1 MGNHIYEMAKD
12 RVRLSQ
18 ALSWLL
24 RHNAEKEGF
33 VFLEGGFLPVQEVLK
48 HKRFRGG
55 GYTLEDVQAVV
66 AECPKQRFSLK
77 TSQEGHSISTVEVD
91 LEEVVDPS
99 QTPVV
104 IHGTYLRNWDAIKA
118 GGLSRMTRNHIH
130 FSAGEPGQDGVISGM
145 RKTADLKIYMDMSKA
160 MAAGLRFF
168 RSANN
173 VILSP
178 GDSNGI
184 IQPEFF
190 SKVKNVK
197 TNQIIFSAEN
207 QN

>member
-1 MGNHIYEMAKD
+1 VWQQIYFFMCI
-12 RVRLSQ
+12 
-18 ALSWLL
+18 
-24 RHNAEKEGF
+24 F
-33 VFLEGGFLPVQEVLK
+33 P
-48 HKRFRGG
+48 
-55 GYTLEDVQAVV
+55 
-66 AECPKQRFSLK
+66 
-77 TSQEGHSISTVEVD
+77 
-91 LEEVVDPS
+91 
-99 QTPVV
+99 
-104 IHGTYLRNWDAIKA
+104 
-118 GGLSRMTRNHIH
+118 
-130 FSAGEPGQDGVISGM
+130 
-145 RKTADLKIYMDMSKA
+145 DLKIYMDMSKA

-207 QN
+207 QNWKVPDVKIVIHVSSIFVISYC

>member
-1 MGNHIYEMAKD
+1 
-12 RVRLSQ
+12 
-18 ALSWLL
+18 LL
-24 RHNAEKEGF
+24 TTFK
-33 VFLEGGFLPVQEVLK
+33 K
-48 HKRFRGG
+48 K
-55 GYTLEDVQAVV
+55 
-66 AECPKQRFSLK
+66 
-77 TSQEGHSISTVEVD
+77 
-91 LEEVVDPS
+91 
-99 QTPVV
+99 V
-104 IHGTYLRNWDAIKA
+104 I
-118 GGLSRMTRNHIH
+118 RNHIH

-178 GDSNGI
+178 GNSNGLI
-184 IQPEFF
+184 PPEFF
-190 SKVKNVK
+190 SKVQNVK